1 MDIIN
6 TVCGIESTAYGVLFT
21 SCLCQKPERA
31 RYERVRARLHCY
43 ITRRTFYILLLLDW
57 FATRN
62 TEVRLFV
69 TDSPEHA
76 FNMNNCFLKSVL
88 NFSDIESRM

>member
-1 MDIIN
+1 M
-6 TVCGIESTAYGVLFT
+6 
-21 SCLCQKPERA
+21 
-31 RYERVRARLHCY
+31 
-43 ITRRTFYILLLLDW
+43 LLDW
-57 FATRN
+57 FTTRN

-76 FNMNNCFLKSVL
+76 FNMYNCLLKSVL